1 MRGPGRVV
9 GTPGWAGAG
18 GRPAGPGRATPPIPR
33 VAGVQRGR
41 GAVASA
47 RYGRGVRRLGYEAA
61 AGRAAARPREPGSS
75 FVLPHRVGDNDGM
88 TTSQQMV
95 DLLGRGPRPEQVRHV
110 REIPERAPVHAP
122 WPDWLHPDVVAA
134 YERLGIH
141 EPYTHQVAAL
151 NAPRHAI
158 VATGTASGKSLVYQS
173 LVVDA
178 VHRGRLA
185 VAERP
190 GMLHHPDEATALYL
204 SPTKA
209 LAADQLSSLRSLGF
223 DDVRAATYDG
233 DTDPGERRWIREHA
247 DVILCNPDMLHH
259 GVLPNHAGWSRFF
272 RRLRYVIIDEA
283 HSYRGV
289 FGSHVA
295 VVLRRL
301 ARIAAHYGASPRFIG
316 ASATSASPQESF
328 AKLIGC
334 TPEDVMAVTEDTSPH
349 GSRTVVLWEPE
360 QSPGGSDNGA
370 PRRRTVTA
378 EASDMLTDLVLRQVR
393 TIAFIRSRRGAET
406 IAQAAHRQLEE
417 VDPSLGH
424 RVAAYRSGFL
434 PEERRELEQQLRDGR
449 LLGVASTS
457 ALELGIDI
465 AGLDA
470 VLVAGWPGTRASFLQ
485 QIGRAGRAGQQ
496 ALAALIAGDDPLDGY
511 LVNHPEAIF
520 DVPVEATVFEA
531 SNPYVLAPHL
541 CAAAAELPL
550 RPEELE
556 RFGPTARDVVD
567 SLTAAGHLRRRPS
580 GWFWTRSE
588 QPAGMVSI
596 RSGDGGP
603 VQIIDSDTGTVLG
616 TMGAPQ
622 SHYQAHPG
630 AVYVHQ
636 GRTYLVDELD
646 EELHVAAVRRA
657 FPDFYT
663 VARDVTEVRVQD
675 VADSVQWG
683 PVSIHRGS
691 VDVTTQ
697 VVSYQRK
704 LVASNEVAGE
714 EPLELPPRQ
723 LSTVAT
729 WFTVSGPQLAAMG
742 IEEPD
747 IPGALHAAEHAMI
760 GLLPLLASCDRWDVG
775 GLSTALHVDT
785 ELPTIF
791 VHDGHPGGAGFAER
805 GYDMFRTWVTATR
818 DAIAQCECESGC
830 PSCVQSPKCGNRN
843 NPLDKAGALKLLDGV
858 LRFAP

>member
-1 MRGPGRVV
+1 
-9 GTPGWAGAG
+9 
-18 GRPAGPGRATPPIPR
+18 
-33 VAGVQRGR
+33 
-41 GAVASA
+41 
-47 RYGRGVRRLGYEAA
+47 
-61 AGRAAARPREPGSS
+61 
-75 FVLPHRVGDNDGM
+75 M

-141 EPYTHQVAAL
+141 EPYAHQVAAL

-259 GVLPNHAGWSRFF
+259 GILPNHAGWSRFF

-334 TPEDVMAVTEDTSPH
+334 TPEDVTAVTEDTSPH

-843 NPLDKAGALKLLDGV
+843 NPLDKAGALKLLNGV

>member
-1 MRGPGRVV
+1 M
-9 GTPGWAGAG
+9 
-18 GRPAGPGRATPPIPR
+18 PPIPR

-47 RYGRGVRRLGYEAA
+47 RYGRGVRRLGYQAA

-141 EPYTHQVAAL
+141 EPYAHQVAAL

-334 TPEDVMAVTEDTSPH
+334 TPEDVTAVTEDTSPH

-843 NPLDKAGALKLLDGV
+843 NPLDKAGALKLLNGV

>member
-1 MRGPGRVV
+1 M
-9 GTPGWAGAG
+9 
-18 GRPAGPGRATPPIPR
+18 
-33 VAGVQRGR
+33 
-41 GAVASA
+41 ASA
-47 RYGRGVRRLGYEAA
+47 RYGRGVRRLGYQAA

-141 EPYTHQVAAL
+141 EPYAHQVAAL

-334 TPEDVMAVTEDTSPH
+334 TPEDVTAVTEDTSPH

-843 NPLDKAGALKLLDGV
+843 NPLDKAGALKLLNGV

>member
-1 MRGPGRVV
+1 M
-9 GTPGWAGAG
+9 
-18 GRPAGPGRATPPIPR
+18 
-33 VAGVQRGR
+33 
-41 GAVASA
+41 
-47 RYGRGVRRLGYEAA
+47 
-61 AGRAAARPREPGSS
+61 
-75 FVLPHRVGDNDGM
+75 
-88 TTSQQMV
+88 
-95 DLLGRGPRPEQVRHV
+95 
-110 REIPERAPVHAP
+110 
-122 WPDWLHPDVVAA
+122 
-134 YERLGIH
+134 
-141 EPYTHQVAAL
+141 
-151 NAPRHAI
+151 
-158 VATGTASGKSLVYQS
+158 
-173 LVVDA
+173 
-178 VHRGRLA
+178 
-185 VAERP
+185 
-190 GMLHHPDEATALYL
+190 
-204 SPTKA
+204 
-209 LAADQLSSLRSLGF
+209 
-223 DDVRAATYDG
+223 
-233 DTDPGERRWIREHA
+233 
-247 DVILCNPDMLHH
+247 
-259 GVLPNHAGWSRFF
+259 
-272 RRLRYVIIDEA
+272 
-283 HSYRGV
+283 
-289 FGSHVA
+289 
-295 VVLRRL
+295 
-301 ARIAAHYGASPRFIG
+301 
-316 ASATSASPQESF
+316 
-328 AKLIGC
+328 
-334 TPEDVMAVTEDTSPH
+334 
-349 GSRTVVLWEPE
+349 VLWEPE

-378 EASDMLTDLVLRQVR
+378 EASDMLTDLVLRQIR

-406 IAQAAHRQLEE
+406 IAQNARRQLEE
-417 VDPSLGH
+417 VDASLGH

-449 LLGVASTS
+449 LLAVASTS

-485 QIGRAGRAGQQ
+485 QIGRAGRSGQR
-496 ALAALIAGDDPLDGY
+496 ALAALIAADDPLDGY

-550 RPEELE
+550 RPDELA
-556 RFGPTARDVVD
+556 RFGPTAHDVVD
-567 SLTAAGHLRRRPS
+567 SLSNAGHLRRRPS

-588 QPAGMVSI
+588 QPAAMVSI

-603 VQIIDSDTGTVLG
+603 VQIIDTDTGSVLG

-646 EELHVAAVRRA
+646 EELNVAAVRRA

-663 VARDVTEVRVQD
+663 VARDVTEVRVRS
-675 VADSVQWG
+675 VADTVSWG
-683 PVSIHRGS
+683 PVTIHRGE

-704 LVASNEVAGE
+704 LTASNEVAGE

-729 WFTVSGPQLAAMG
+729 WFTVSGAQLASMG
-742 IEEPD
+742 IEEPE

-805 GYDMFRTWVTATR
+805 GYDMFRRWITATR
-818 DAIAQCECESGC
+818 DAVAQCECESGC

-843 NPLDKAGALKLLDGV
+843 NPLDKAGALKLLNGV
-858 LRFAP
+858 LRFAPTEEPPREGPAD

>member
-1 MRGPGRVV
+1 M
-9 GTPGWAGAG
+9 
-18 GRPAGPGRATPPIPR
+18 
-33 VAGVQRGR
+33 
-41 GAVASA
+41 
-47 RYGRGVRRLGYEAA
+47 
-61 AGRAAARPREPGSS
+61 GRAAVRPREPGSP

-88 TTSQQMV
+88 TTSQEMV

-122 WPDWLHPDVVAA
+122 WPDWLHPDMVAA

-141 EPYTHQVAAL
+141 EPYAHQVAAL

-233 DTDPGERRWIREHA
+233 DTDLGERRWIREHA

-417 VDPSLGH
+417 VGPSLGH

-843 NPLDKAGALKLLDGV
+843 NPLDKAGALKLLNGV

>member
-1 MRGPGRVV
+1 
-9 GTPGWAGAG
+9 
-18 GRPAGPGRATPPIPR
+18 
-33 VAGVQRGR
+33 
-41 GAVASA
+41 
-47 RYGRGVRRLGYEAA
+47 
-61 AGRAAARPREPGSS
+61 
-75 FVLPHRVGDNDGM
+75 M
-88 TTSQQMV
+88 TTSQEMV

-110 REIPERAPVHAP
+110 REIPERQATHAP
-122 WPDWLHPDVVAA
+122 WPAWLHPDVVAA

-141 EPYTHQVAAL
+141 EPYAHQVVAL
-151 NAPRHAI
+151 DAPRHAI

-173 LVVDA
+173 LVLDA
-178 VHRGRLA
+178 VHRGKLA
-185 VAERP
+185 VAQRP
-190 GMLHHPDEATALYL
+190 GMLHHPDEATALYI

-209 LAADQLSSLRSLGF
+209 LAADQLSSLRSLRF
-223 DDVRAATYDG
+223 EDVRTATYDG
-233 DTDPGERRWIREHA
+233 DTDPSERRWIREHA

-259 GVLPNHAGWSRFF
+259 AILPHHAGWSRFF
-272 RRLRYVIIDEA
+272 RRLRYVIVDEA

-295 VVLRRL
+295 VLLRRL
-301 ARIAAHYGASPRFIG
+301 TRIAAHFGASPTFIG

-328 AKLIGC
+328 AKLIGAD
-334 TPEDVMAVTEDTSPH
+334 PADVTAVEQDTSPR

-378 EASDMLTDLVLRQVR
+378 EASDMLTDLVLRQIR

-406 IAQAAHRQLEE
+406 LAQNARRQLEE
-417 VDPSLGH
+417 VDASLGH

-449 LLGVASTS
+449 LLAVASTS

-485 QIGRAGRAGQQ
+485 QIGRAGRSGQR
-496 ALAALIAGDDPLDGY
+496 ALAALIAADDPLDGY

-550 RPEELE
+550 RPDELA
-556 RFGPTARDVVD
+556 RFGPTAHDVVD
-567 SLTAAGHLRRRPS
+567 SLTNAGHLRRRPS

-588 QPAGMVSI
+588 QPAAMVSI

-603 VQIIDSDTGTVLG
+603 VQIIDTDTGSVLG

-646 EELHVAAVRRA
+646 EELNVAAVRRA

-663 VARDVTEVRVQD
+663 VARDVTEVRVRS
-675 VADSVQWG
+675 VADTVSWG
-683 PVSIHRGS
+683 PVTIHRGE

-704 LVASNEVAGE
+704 LTASNEVAGE

-729 WFTVSGPQLAAMG
+729 WFTVSGAQLASMG
-742 IEEPD
+742 IEEPE

-805 GYDMFRTWVTATR
+805 GYDMFRRWITATR
-818 DAIAQCECESGC
+818 DAVAQCECESGC

-843 NPLDKAGALKLLDGV
+843 NPLDKAGALKLLNGV
-858 LRFAP
+858 LRFAPTEEPPREGPAD

>member
-1 MRGPGRVV
+1 M
-9 GTPGWAGAG
+9 
-18 GRPAGPGRATPPIPR
+18 
-33 VAGVQRGR
+33 
-41 GAVASA
+41 ASG

-61 AGRAAARPREPGSS
+61 AGRATARPREPGSS

-141 EPYTHQVAAL
+141 EPYAHQVAAL

-190 GMLHHPDEATALYL
+190 EMLHHPDEATALYL

-541 CAAAAELPL
+541 CSAAAELPL
-550 RPEELE
+550 RREELE

-704 LVASNEVAGE
+704 LVASNEVAGD

-843 NPLDKAGALKLLDGV
+843 NPLDKAGALKLLNGV

>member
-1 MRGPGRVV
+1 
-9 GTPGWAGAG
+9 
-18 GRPAGPGRATPPIPR
+18 
-33 VAGVQRGR
+33 
-41 GAVASA
+41 
-47 RYGRGVRRLGYEAA
+47 
-61 AGRAAARPREPGSS
+61 
-75 FVLPHRVGDNDGM
+75 M
-88 TTSQQMV
+88 TTSQEMV

-110 REIPERAPVHAP
+110 REIPERQATHAP
-122 WPDWLHPDVVAA
+122 WPAWLHPDVVAA

-141 EPYTHQVAAL
+141 EPYAHQVVAL
-151 NAPRHAI
+151 DAPRHAI

-173 LVVDA
+173 LVLDA
-178 VHRGRLA
+178 VHRGKLA
-185 VAERP
+185 VAQRP
-190 GMLHHPDEATALYL
+190 GMLHHPDEATALYI

-209 LAADQLSSLRSLGF
+209 LAADQLSSLRSLRF
-223 DDVRAATYDG
+223 EDVRTATYDG
-233 DTDPGERRWIREHA
+233 DTDPSERRWIREHA

-259 GVLPNHAGWSRFF
+259 AILPHHAGWSRFF
-272 RRLRYVIIDEA
+272 RRLRYVIVDEA

-295 VVLRRL
+295 VLLRRL
-301 ARIAAHYGASPRFIG
+301 TRIAAHFGASPTFIG

-328 AKLIGC
+328 AKLIGAD
-334 TPEDVMAVTEDTSPH
+334 PADVTAVEQDTSPR

-378 EASDMLTDLVLRQVR
+378 EASDMLTDLVLRQIR

-406 IAQAAHRQLEE
+406 IAQNARRQLEE
-417 VDPSLGH
+417 VDASLGH

-449 LLGVASTS
+449 LLAVASTS

-485 QIGRAGRAGQQ
+485 QIGRAGRSGQG
-496 ALAALIAGDDPLDGY
+496 ALAALIAADDPLDGY

-550 RPEELE
+550 RPDELA
-556 RFGPTARDVVD
+556 RFGPTAHDVVD
-567 SLTAAGHLRRRPS
+567 SLTNAGHLRRRPS

-588 QPAGMVSI
+588 QPAAMVSI

-603 VQIIDSDTGTVLG
+603 VQIIDTDTGSVLG

-646 EELHVAAVRRA
+646 EELNVAAVRRA

-663 VARDVTEVRVQD
+663 VARDVTEVRVRS
-675 VADSVQWG
+675 VADTVSWG
-683 PVSIHRGS
+683 PVTIHRGE

-704 LVASNEVAGE
+704 LTASNEVAGE

-729 WFTVSGPQLAAMG
+729 WFTVSGAQLASMG
-742 IEEPD
+742 IEEPE

-805 GYDMFRTWVTATR
+805 GYDMFRRWITATR
-818 DAIAQCECESGC
+818 DAVAQCECESGC

-843 NPLDKAGALKLLDGV
+843 NPLDKAGALKLLNGV
-858 LRFAP
+858 LRFAPTEEPPREGPAD

>member
-1 MRGPGRVV
+1 
-9 GTPGWAGAG
+9 
-18 GRPAGPGRATPPIPR
+18 
-33 VAGVQRGR
+33 
-41 GAVASA
+41 
-47 RYGRGVRRLGYEAA
+47 
-61 AGRAAARPREPGSS
+61 
-75 FVLPHRVGDNDGM
+75 M
-88 TTSQQMV
+88 TTSQEMV

-110 REIPERAPVHAP
+110 REIPERQATHAP
-122 WPDWLHPDVVAA
+122 WPAWLHPDVVAA

-141 EPYTHQVAAL
+141 EPYAHQVAAL
-151 NAPRHAI
+151 DAPRHAI

-173 LVVDA
+173 LVLDA
-178 VHRGRLA
+178 VHRGKLA
-185 VAERP
+185 VAQRP
-190 GMLHHPDEATALYL
+190 GMLHHPDEATALYI

-209 LAADQLSSLRSLGF
+209 LAADQLSSLRSLRF
-223 DDVRAATYDG
+223 EDVRTATYDG
-233 DTDPGERRWIREHA
+233 DTDPSERRWIREHA

-259 GVLPNHAGWSRFF
+259 AILPHHAGWSRFF
-272 RRLRYVIIDEA
+272 RRLRYVIVDEA

-295 VVLRRL
+295 VLLRRL
-301 ARIAAHYGASPRFIG
+301 TRIAAHFGASPTFIG

-328 AKLIGC
+328 AKLIGAD
-334 TPEDVMAVTEDTSPH
+334 PADVTAVEQDTSPR

-378 EASDMLTDLVLRQVR
+378 EASDMLTDLVLRQIR

-406 IAQAAHRQLEE
+406 IAQNARRQLEE
-417 VDPSLGH
+417 VDASLGH

-449 LLGVASTS
+449 LLAVASTS

-485 QIGRAGRAGQQ
+485 QIGRAGRSGQR
-496 ALAALIAGDDPLDGY
+496 ALAALIAADDPLDGY

-550 RPEELE
+550 RPDELA
-556 RFGPTARDVVD
+556 RFGPTAHDVVD
-567 SLTAAGHLRRRPS
+567 SLMNAGHLRRRPS

-588 QPAGMVSI
+588 QPAAMVSI

-603 VQIIDSDTGTVLG
+603 VQIIDTDTGSVLG

-646 EELHVAAVRRA
+646 EELNVAAVRRA

-663 VARDVTEVRVQD
+663 VARDVTEVRVRS
-675 VADSVQWG
+675 VADTVSWG
-683 PVSIHRGS
+683 PVTIHRGE

-704 LVASNEVAGE
+704 LTASNEVAGE

-729 WFTVSGPQLAAMG
+729 WFTVSGAQLASMG
-742 IEEPD
+742 IEEPE

-805 GYDMFRTWVTATR
+805 GYDMFRRWITATR
-818 DAIAQCECESGC
+818 DAVAQCECESGC

-843 NPLDKAGALKLLDGV
+843 NPLDKAGALKLLNGV
-858 LRFAP
+858 LRFAPTEEPPREGPAD

>member
-1 MRGPGRVV
+1 
-9 GTPGWAGAG
+9 
-18 GRPAGPGRATPPIPR
+18 
-33 VAGVQRGR
+33 
-41 GAVASA
+41 
-47 RYGRGVRRLGYEAA
+47 
-61 AGRAAARPREPGSS
+61 
-75 FVLPHRVGDNDGM
+75 M
-88 TTSQQMV
+88 TTSQEMV

-122 WPDWLHPDVVAA
+122 WPDWLHPDMVAA

-141 EPYTHQVAAL
+141 EPYAHQVAAL

-233 DTDPGERRWIREHA
+233 DTDLGERRWIREHA

-417 VDPSLGH
+417 VGPSLGH

-843 NPLDKAGALKLLDGV
+843 NPLDKAGALKLLNGV

>member
-1 MRGPGRVV
+1 M
-9 GTPGWAGAG
+9 AG
-18 GRPAGPGRATPPIPR
+18 
-33 VAGVQRGR
+33 
-41 GAVASA
+41 A
-47 RYGRGVRRLGYEAA
+47 RYGRGVGRRQFGAA
-61 AGRAAARPREPGSS
+61 AVRAASRPRERGSS
-75 FVLPHRVGDNDGM
+75 FVAPHRVSDNDGM
-88 TTSQQMV
+88 TTSQEMV

-141 EPYTHQVAAL
+141 EPYAHQVAAL
-151 NAPRHAI
+151 TAPRHAI

-209 LAADQLSSLRSLGF
+209 LAADQLTSLRSLGF

-301 ARIAAHYGASPRFIG
+301 ARIAAHYGSSPRFIG

-334 TPEDVMAVTEDTSPH
+334 PAEDVTAVTEDTSPH

-567 SLTAAGHLRRRPS
+567 SLTAAGHLRCRPS

-663 VARDVTEVRVQD
+663 VARDVTEVRVD
-675 VADSVQWG
+675 SVADSMQWG
-683 PVSIHRGS
+683 PVTVHRGA

-697 VVSYQRK
+697 VISYQRK

-805 GYDMFRTWVTATR
+805 GYDMFRTWVAATR

-843 NPLDKAGALKLLDGV
+843 NPLDKAGALKLLNGV